1 MISRQISIWSCDY
14 KKGVDVNRFFILF
27 VASLIVGCAGGT
39 RWAHPNYSE
48 EKFQIDESRC
58 SLYSRMMVQQ
68 KQAQILQVDPRMTPH
83 EKAAVSAQNAGSHLG
98 AGLSNAIEQTSIYR
112 DCLRSLGYFR
122 Q

>member
-1 MISRQISIWSCDY
+1 
-14 KKGVDVNRFFILF
+14 VNRFFMHL